1 MRRLHHSVIGE
12 YVFLVSFLVQ
22 LCFNRMA
29 QLRAN
34 YERERPFRHEPRVSA
49 AYPSSNHPD
58 KFFVTVLEKDP
69 GISSMNIDTMLCGAS
84 TSMKASRA
92 APPPWPHVVHIL
104 RARVFP
110 HIVSLETEFLFRG
123 RPQAHIMSWVID
135 IPAIVFFFHSQSA
148 LPLTS
153 VNSVVSSTQL
163 SSRGCAV
170 DLWRWE
176 PGAVCSVYYSCTCST
191 GASSPLF
198 KTQERVFKDP
208 SMCLYEYNER
218 SLLASIPICV
228 YNVHCLANFGH
239 IYNLATQN

>member
-58 KFFVTVLEKDP
+58 KFFVTVFEKDP

-84 TSMKASRA
+84 TSTKASRA

-104 RARVFP
+104 RARVQY
-110 HIVSLETEFLFRG
+110 SR
-123 RPQAHIMSWVID
+123 
-135 IPAIVFFFHSQSA
+135 IVFGNRVPVPGQTSGSHHVMGDRYPGHRIPF
-148 LPLTS
+148 PLT
-153 VNSVVSSTQL
+153 
-163 SSRGCAV
+163 
-170 DLWRWE
+170 
-176 PGAVCSVYYSCTCST
+176 
-191 GASSPLF
+191 
-198 KTQERVFKDP
+198 ER
-208 SMCLYEYNER
+208 
-218 SLLASIPICV
+218 LASYIGEFGCVLNPVEFSRLCCRSICV
-228 YNVHCLANFGH
+228 YNIHCLANFGH
-239 IYNLATQN
+239 IYNVATQN